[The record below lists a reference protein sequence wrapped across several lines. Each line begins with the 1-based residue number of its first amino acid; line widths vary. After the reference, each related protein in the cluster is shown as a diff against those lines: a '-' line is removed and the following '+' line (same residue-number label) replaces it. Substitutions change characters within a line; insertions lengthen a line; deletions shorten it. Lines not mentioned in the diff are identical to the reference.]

1 MGIPRVLIV
10 GAGLT
15 GSALACRLA
24 GAPVSLTCWDKA
36 RKLGGRMT
44 TKTFGDQKV
53 DIGPKFISRQRDE
66 EDTLFTELITMN
78 LIQPLTYDIDQSLTA
93 NTNTNLESPPK
104 QSSEL
109 NTQTTFE
116 KENEGLEPV
125 SNYGNTWLEGEND
138 NIVLMKPVN
147 YTATTGSQAIVE
159 YLFKRSGIQ
168 PQTDLMLNEL
178 NVISQPPESSSQQSI
193 LWEAQNLTQNLRE
206 NFDAV
211 IVTIPVPQFLGSS
224 SAVGRPFGDY
234 LTLLQDNQE
243 VYSNLEKVA
252 YFSSFSLGIFFPK
265 TTRELEEIRN
275 CRVKYF
281 PSNKIIKYVSVESS
295 GDDDSPDAGV
305 SMCVH
310 SHRTWAVNNVDITKE
325 EAKEIMFR
333 ELKDLLNGSLPE
345 PLNVLSH
352 KWRYSQTCVPY
363 PGAPGAITLLESPLL
378 IGAGDSFSVSNV
390 GGCLTAAKV
399 AEDILKNKFKF

>member
-1 MGIPRVLIV
+1 MGV
-10 GAGLT
+10 
-15 GSALACRLA
+15 
-24 GAPVSLTCWDKA
+24 
-36 RKLGGRMT
+36 
-44 TKTFGDQKV
+44 
-53 DIGPKFISRQRDE
+53 
-66 EDTLFTELITMN
+66 TLFHLGTSLKCIFILIFQKHQKSN
-78 LIQPLTYDIDQSLTA
+78 LIQTSMIADDY
-93 NTNTNLESPPK
+93 
-104 QSSEL
+104 
-109 NTQTTFE
+109 F
-116 KENEGLEPV
+116 V
-125 SNYGNTWLEGEND
+125 
-138 NIVLMKPVN
+138 
-147 YTATTGSQAIVE
+147 
-159 YLFKRSGIQ
+159 
-168 PQTDLMLNEL
+168 
-178 NVISQPPESSSQQSI
+178 
-193 LWEAQNLTQNLRE
+193 
-206 NFDAV
+206 
-211 IVTIPVPQFLGSS
+211 GSS

-310 SHRTWAVNNVDITKE
+310 SHRTWAVNNVDLTKE

-363 PGAPGAITLLESPLL
+363 PGAPGAITLLENPLL

>member
-1 MGIPRVLIV
+1 MGIPRLLIV

-66 EDTLFTELITMN
+66 EDTLFAELATMN

-93 NTNTNLESPPK
+93 NTNTDIESTLQ
-104 QSSEL
+104 QSSQL
-109 NTQTTFE
+109 NTTTFE

-125 SNYGNTWLEGEND
+125 SNYGNIWLQGEND
-138 NIVLMKPVN
+138 NIVLLKPVN
-147 YTATTGSQAIVE
+147 YTATAGSQAIVE

-168 PQTDLMLNEL
+168 PQTDVMLNEL
-178 NVISQPPESSSQQSI
+178 NVLYQPPDTCSQQNI

-211 IVTIPVPQFLGSS
+211 IVTIPVPQFLGLS
-224 SAVGRPFGDY
+224 SAVGRPLGDY

-265 TTRELEEIRN
+265 TTSELEEIRT
-275 CRVKYF
+275 CRVKFF

-295 GDDDSPDAGV
+295 ADDESTDVGV

-310 SHRTWAVNNVDITKE
+310 SHRTWAVNNVDLTKE

-333 ELKDLLNGSLPE
+333 ELKDLLNDSLPE
-345 PLNVLSH
+345 PLNVLCH

-363 PGAPGAITLLESPLL
+363 PGAPGAITLLDKPLL

-399 AEDILKNKFKF
+399 AEDILKKKFKF